1 MSKKTFP
8 NRKAQFFIASA
19 VIIIFVV
26 TAVFFFVAKIGQITN
41 PALLQREMSFFA
53 LNTKEEFGKVVEISL
68 SDVSRDT
75 SLDPNTYLD
84 ANLSSFSKYI
94 QAQGLERG
102 IIVNASATRVS
113 ASNSS
118 MNASLYLS
126 LFSQG
131 SNLETNAY
139 LYHAITTNALNGTL
153 VTTPTCTLNVTVKKE
168 FGEPITELNSS
179 NFVFKINGTTCS
191 TVSYDERSRGK
202 YNATC
207 SSSTCPSSTVR
218 IEVTEH
224 RNIFGFSTIPNTGL
238 GNGCAA
244 NCGQPID

>member
-1 MSKKTFP
+1 MSKKFLF
-8 NRKAQFFIASA
+8 NRKAQFFIAAA

-26 TAVFFFVAKIGQITN
+26 TAVFFFVARTGQITN
-41 PALLQREMSFFA
+41 PVLLQRELSFFA

-68 SDVSRDT
+68 SDVSRDQT
-75 SLDPNTYLD
+75 LNPNDYLD
-84 ANLSSFSKYI
+84 SNLSSFSKYI
-94 QAQGLERG
+94 QTQGLERG
-102 IIVNASATRVS
+102 IIVNVSASRVS

-131 SNLETNAY
+131 STLETNTWIY
-139 LYHAITTNALNGTL
+139 RAIDIVALNNTL
-153 VTTPTCTLNVTVKKE
+153 VRGPVCTLNVTAKKE

-191 TVSYDERSRGK
+191 SASYSEKSIGK

-207 SSSTCPSSTVR
+207 SSSNCVNSNVS
-218 IEVTEH
+218 IEVTDH
-224 RNIFGFSTIPNTGL
+224 RNIFGHSRIPNT
-238 GNGCAA
+238 AT
-244 NCGQPID
+244 D